1 VDNHHAHSARCSY
14 HRSHWPVHDWCTVL
28 SIIKRRQDR
37 ARHGFANPRGYPGMG
52 GTGMGWLKV
61 THQKPTPVAWGLAGF
76 LKHLVTSSYAGM
88 NITNATHAS
97 SWHPSQLESIM
108 AQGRSGK
115 VMYQFTSSLK
125 IVLRFENCECTITFI
140 PAPNCSC

>member
-1 VDNHHAHSARCSY
+1 MWIAITHIQRGTAATGQSMTGVPCYLLCYA
-14 HRSHWPVHDWCTVL
+14 
-28 SIIKRRQDR
+28 KRRQDR
-37 ARHGFANPRGYPGMG
+37 ARHGYP
-52 GTGMGWLKV
+52 GMGWLKV